1 MGMFGDSW
9 ATGQARK
16 LADTAG
22 TEGATLFGEGQGIQ
36 AQLLPFLRGELTA
49 QHAFSPTQ
57 LNEMLTAASAGSGG
71 AASSLGGEAELYGAR
86 TGNTAAVPALL
97 DKIARAKTQG
107 LAKASE
113 GIAAE
118 DVMQTERNRQAGAA
132 GMANLY
138 GQDTG
143 EALRAMGL
151 ENEAINTEVKAG
163 DTGGWFRNLMKTT
176 ATLAGNARAGFG
188 EV

>member
-9 ATGQARK
+9 ATGQARS
-16 LADTAG
+16 LANTAG

-49 QHAFSPTQ
+49 SHAFSPTQ
-57 LNEMLTAASAGSGG
+57 LNEMLTAASAGGGG

-118 DVMQTERNRQAGAA
+118 DVNMTERNRQAGAA
-132 GMANLY
+132 GLANLY

-143 EALRAMGL
+143 EALKAMGL
-151 ENEAINTEVKAG
+151 QNEAINSEVKAAN
-163 DTGGWFRNLMKTT
+163 TGGWFRNLTD
-176 ATLAGNARAGFG
+176 TLSSLSGSALKAA
-188 EV
+188 EI